1 MYEKH
6 LNRYNVIHID
16 FGRQPDSCEGYD
28 DYIGDI
34 IKTLQEDLKEAYPQL
49 AGREYRSLSRMLQDT
64 RESFIFILDEWDSVF
79 YEPFLTDRDKRSYLK
94 FLKGLLK
101 DTPYVELAY
110 MTGVLPVAKYSSGS
124 ELNMFDEYNFM
135 NDNVFD
141 GFFGFQEEVKKLC
154 MQHQTVSYEELKQW
168 YDGYRTSTGKSLFNP
183 RSASMALM
191 RGVCLN
197 YWTQTGPMNEIA
209 DCIEHNAGE
218 VREDIV
224 KLVSGI
230 AAEAE
235 LGGYSAKQQ
244 RLETRDEILSAMAVY
259 GFLSYYKG
267 YLNIP
272 NQELMEKFQRVLER
286 DSMGR

>member
-1 MYEKH
+1 
-6 LNRYNVIHID
+6 
-16 FGRQPDSCEGYD
+16 
-28 DYIGDI
+28 
-34 IKTLQEDLKEAYPQL
+34 
-49 AGREYRSLSRMLQDT
+49 
-64 RESFIFILDEWDSVF
+64 
-79 YEPFLTDRDKRSYLK
+79 
-94 FLKGLLK
+94 
-101 DTPYVELAY
+101 
-110 MTGVLPVAKYSSGS
+110 
-124 ELNMFDEYNFM
+124 
-135 NDNVFD
+135 
-141 GFFGFQEEVKKLC
+141 
-154 MQHQTVSYEELKQW
+154 
-168 YDGYRTSTGKSLFNP
+168 
-183 RSASMALM
+183 
-191 RGVCLN
+191 
-197 YWTQTGPMNEIA
+197 MNEIA